1 MQYMP
6 YHYSTSELDLL
17 MNAFWIVMTIGL
29 VIGGLI
35 LLTFYIFSS
44 IGIYTL
50 AKRRGYYRP
59 WLAWIPFARDYLL
72 GGIADNIQFRK
83 GKNSYLRQI
92 LLGLSIFYTLAYIA
106 YAIQALQMIPE
117 MLLAIFQ
124 GQNPTYGNSTM
135 MMMGIGMFMNLLSL
149 GYTVVN
155 YLALYRVF
163 QEYAGKNAL
172 LFLILSILFGIG
184 PFFLF
189 AIRNK
194 PAASELPPPPF
205 YGNPPYPGGPVP
217 PQQPPYSGWR

>member
-17 MNAFWIVMTIGL
+17 MNAFWIGIAIGL

-35 LLTFYIFSS
+35 LLTFHIFAA
-44 IGIYTL
+44 IGISTL
-50 AKRRGYYRP
+50 AKRRGYHRP
-59 WLAWIPFARDYLL
+59 WLAWIPFAQDYLL

-83 GKNSYLRQI
+83 GKTSYLRQI
-92 LLGLSIFYTLAYIA
+92 LLGLSIFYMLAYIA
-106 YAIQALQMIPE
+106 SAIQAFQW
-117 MLLAIFQ
+117 LLDVMPAVLQ
-124 GQNPTYGNSTM
+124 GQVPVYGNSFAM
-135 MMMGIGMFMNLLSL
+135 VGISMFINLLSL
-149 GYTVVN
+149 GYTVVKS
-155 YLALYRVF
+155 LAFYRVF